1 MDEEGA
7 IFCCEE
13 YDLDSR
19 EGGEVA
25 NDGSELEGVKLP
37 PKGDW

>member
-1 MDEEGA
+1 MVDKGD
-7 IFCCEE
+7 IFCCEVYE
-13 YDLDSR
+13 VDSR

-25 NDGSELEGVKLP
+25 KGGSELEGVKLP